1 MEKQTGEQ
9 GSPHTSA
16 EQVRN
21 STKKT
26 QRKKNNEESR
36 GHGSHGNGKATF
48 PALLGKYRLELVFY
62 QREATLT
69 NVSEP
74 SRQKRN
80 DFQMTRKQ
88 STHIF
93 ASIY

>member
-9 GSPHTSA
+9 GSLPTRA

-26 QRKKNNEESR
+26 QRKNNNEESR
-36 GHGSHGNGKATF
+36 RHESHGNEKATF
-48 PALLGKYRLELVFY
+48 PSLLAKYRLELVFY
-62 QREATLT
+62 QMEATLT

-74 SRQKRN
+74 RQKRN

-88 STHIF
+88 STHIS